1 MFYKINESTEFSLF
15 FFIIVLHL
23 DLHLNLNVP
32 FYEVREKQKYNTKD
46 HVYEEK
52 NTKTKSNRIKNS
64 TKRLLVS
71 FQPLLVVAVD
81 VVVVLGVEFYP
92 PVSISSSSSYDSSI

>member
-64 TKRLLVS
+64 TKRLLVA
-71 FQPLLVVAVD
+71 VVV